1 MTRFELHLQ
10 RLHLLSPEVVAQA
23 PTWWRHQ
30 LIDTLEGLCGTVEE
44 LEDLL
49 TIAESRIEVLTSQ
62 LTQQRTAHESF
73 LWQRQMDLDAPMGG
87 EDMMRC
93 EEPALDHD

>member
-1 MTRFELHLQ
+1 MTRFEAHLQ
-10 RLHLLSPEVVAQA
+10 RLHLLSPEVVAAA
-23 PTWWRHQ
+23 PTWWRLQ

-49 TIAESRIEVLTSQ
+49 ATAESRIEVLSAQ
-62 LTQQRTAHESF
+62 LVAHRAAHESF
-73 LWQRQMDLDAPMGG
+73 LWQRQMELDAPMGG

-93 EEPALDHD
+93 EEETP